1 MIVHQTKTNRIF
13 TAEIEGWEFS
23 CHLCGY
29 KAQYITNAGEHIL
42 EVLSAGDPHVRHM
55 SSPVYDMARDDGMAW
70 SAEPYTVDEDLPDSD
85 DEVWLPPQIEQQL
98 IEILSRFD
106 GGEG

>member
-1 MIVHQTKTNRIF
+1 
-13 TAEIEGWEFS
+13 
-23 CHLCGY
+23 
-29 KAQYITNAGEHIL
+29 
-42 EVLSAGDPHVRHM
+42 
-55 SSPVYDMARDDGMAW
+55 MAW
-70 SAEPYTVDEDLPDSD
+70 SAEPYTANEDLPDSD